1 MKGRPE
7 RYERPFCMGFGGCCV
22 ALPMTLTLLLALLL
36 TVTLSLAQL
45 LVLLLTVTLSL
56 GQLLMPLLLA
66 LPLRF
71 LLSLPSWRAGQCP
84 ACSAGFS
91 VPQAAVRTRDSTAP
105 VCEFRRNS
113 SPCRPASDAAFTT
126 APSGVSTRVPAVM

>member
-1 MKGRPE
+1 
-7 RYERPFCMGFGGCCV
+7 MGFGVCCCV
-22 ALPMTLTLLLALLL
+22 ALPMTLMLLLALLL

-45 LVLLLTVTLSL
+45 LALLLTVTPSL
-56 GQLLMPLLLA
+56 AQLLLLA
-66 LPLRF
+66 LLPLRL

-91 VPQAAVRTRDSTAP
+91 VPQAAVRISVSTAP

-126 APSGVSTRVPAVM
+126 VPSGVSTRVPAVM

>member
-1 MKGRPE
+1 
-7 RYERPFCMGFGGCCV
+7 MGFGVCCCV
-22 ALPMTLTLLLALLL
+22 ALPMTLMLLLALLL

-45 LVLLLTVTLSL
+45 LALLLTVTPSL
-56 GQLLMPLLLA
+56 AQLLML
-66 LPLRF
+66 LPLRL

-91 VPQAAVRTRDSTAP
+91 VPQAAVRISVSTAP

-126 APSGVSTRVPAVM
+126 VPSGVSTRVPAVM